1 MVAGIW
7 GNEAL
12 GGAYS
17 LVMNGGYEVNP
28 NLTKLPKLSD
38 PNSDTASR
46 TIMIKV
52 RSSPTPVVEAETS
65 QVTNSTHIDT
75 NPNIDQNAK
84 VTSARPRRAEINP
97 GITSTMPPY

>member
-1 MVAGIW
+1 MANPNSNPNPDWRLEMSAKGVHRPMVAGIW

-52 RSSPTPVVEAETS
+52 IFTYTGSGGRDLSGNKLHP
-65 QVTNSTHIDT
+65 H
-75 NPNIDQNAK
+75 
-84 VTSARPRRAEINP
+84 RH
-97 GITSTMPPY
+97 